1 MSRYPRDVKDK
12 MWKEILVDE
21 YCFNTDN
28 YEQKIND
35 LIQIEKW
42 SYDLRD
48 SNPINDRFLASK
60 IKWTI
65 NIHLENK
72 ISNYIT

>member
-1 MSRYPRDVKDK
+1 MSRYPRDVKDR
-12 MWKEILVDE
+12 MWKEILIDE

-42 SYDLRD
+42 SYDPKD
-48 SNPINDRFLASK
+48 SNLINDKFLVSK
-60 IKWTI
+60 IK
-65 NIHLENK
+65 
-72 ISNYIT
+72 

>member
-1 MSRYPRDVKDK
+1 MSRYPRDVKDR
-12 MWKEILVDE
+12 MWKEILIDE

-42 SYDLRD
+42 SYIVKV
-48 SNPINDRFLASK
+48 NP
-60 IKWTI
+60 TTQETV
-65 NIHLENK
+65 LEK
-72 ISNYIT
+72 KK